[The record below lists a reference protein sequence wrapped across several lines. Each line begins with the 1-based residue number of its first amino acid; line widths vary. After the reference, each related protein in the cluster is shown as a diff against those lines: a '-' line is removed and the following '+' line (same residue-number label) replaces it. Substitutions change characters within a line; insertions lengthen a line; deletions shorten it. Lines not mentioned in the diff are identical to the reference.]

1 MKKAIK
7 KNWRGQIVIRDEKT
21 YHKLILKAHTA
32 GHLCSAR
39 RYEDMLERKRN
50 ARKVAKVQG

>member
-7 KNWRGQIVIRDEKT
+7 KNWRGQIVIRNVEA
-21 YHKLILKAHTA
+21 YHKLILKAHA
-32 GHLCSAR
+32 SGHECGVRHYKAIM
-39 RYEDMLERKRN
+39 EGKRN